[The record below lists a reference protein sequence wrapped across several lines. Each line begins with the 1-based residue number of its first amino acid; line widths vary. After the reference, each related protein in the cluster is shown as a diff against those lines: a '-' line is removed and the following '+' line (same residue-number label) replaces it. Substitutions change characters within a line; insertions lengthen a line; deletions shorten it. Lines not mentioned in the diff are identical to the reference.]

1 MSTQDDPLTIEEKNL
16 LDMVR
21 SMLNET
27 EFAVLNEESGRLGGA
42 DERIKI
48 KQLGTAVV
56 RLWAETFK
64 GTHVFEFV
72 KLIGASLDAY
82 ADLLEKAMSSTEG

>member
-1 MSTQDDPLTIEEKNL
+1 MSTEDDPLTTEEKNL

-21 SMLNET
+21 SMLDET
-27 EFAVLNEESGRLGGA
+27 EFAVLNEDNGQIGVP
-42 DERIKI
+42 DERTKI
-48 KQLGTAVV
+48 KQLGAAVV

-72 KLIGASLDAY
+72 RLIGASLDSY
-82 ADLLEKAMSSTEG
+82 ADLLEKAISSPDE

>member
-1 MSTQDDPLTIEEKNL
+1 VEEKNL

-21 SMLNET
+21 SMLDET
-27 EFAVLNEESGRLGGA
+27 EFAVLNEEDGDS
-42 DERIKI
+42 DERTKI
-48 KQLGTAVV
+48 KRCGAAVV

-72 KLIGASLDAY
+72 RLIGRSLDCY
-82 ADLLEKAMSSTEG
+82 ADLLERAVSSTDG